1 MGHIRIISTIIID
14 LSFLN
19 FRNSKNTSI
28 QRMRIIIRRE
38 ENNTMPKQTLTKIL
52 AQTIKTGIIKSNLI
66 PMFAGV
72 TLALYT
78 YHFNLFEKVSE
89 IIYALI
95 GSVLVMGAAGAF
107 NNLYDRDID
116 SIMERTKNR
125 PTVTGEIKPRTVLW
139 LGIFMSTFGII
150 ILAFA
155 SSLAAF
161 LGFLGLF
168 FYIVPYTMLSK
179 RRTIYN
185 TEIGSISGAMPPL
198 LGWAAIS
205 SDITHPAIIG
215 LFVITV
221 IWQMPHFYSI
231 AIRKHEEY
239 KAAKVP
245 MLPVVKGI
253 KRTYIQTNIY
263 LVVLVAIS
271 VLFGSLS
278 IGLMLV
284 ALLLGILWLMLSLLG
299 YKKMDSEKWAK
310 SMFIFSLFH
319 MTILFSTVIIYSLMG
334 IIFKL

>member
-1 MGHIRIISTIIID
+1 
-14 LSFLN
+14 
-19 FRNSKNTSI
+19 
-28 QRMRIIIRRE
+28 MRIIIRRE

-66 PMFAGV
+66 PMFAGL

-310 SMFIFSLFH
+310 SMFIFSLLH